1 MLCISIRQFM
11 VSYTTYVFYTSFCSL
26 TCFFFSSLLVS
37 FFLLTG
43 KTRVAALLIA
53 TALEQYKCMS
63 DNDRSVGPF
72 RVLGVAHSNGAADV
86 LLEALLE
93 LGIPAVRYGRS
104 VY

>member
-1 MLCISIRQFM
+1 M
-11 VSYTTYVFYTSFCSL
+11 
-26 TCFFFSSLLVS
+26 
-37 FFLLTG
+37 TG

-104 VY
+104 VYYLFFYLPL